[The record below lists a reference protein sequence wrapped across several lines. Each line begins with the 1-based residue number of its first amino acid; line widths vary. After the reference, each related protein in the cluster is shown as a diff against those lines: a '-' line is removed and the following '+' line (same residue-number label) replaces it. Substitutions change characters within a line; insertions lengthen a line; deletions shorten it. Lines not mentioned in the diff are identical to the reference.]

1 MVAGDGW
8 PYLILV
14 GLVGAIAYRLL
25 GPLWAI
31 PFLLIE
37 IALYFLF
44 HDPWREVPPEPLGA
58 LAPIDGKII
67 DVCQYQDRL
76 LPGTWV
82 RITIATRHMGAYTIR
97 APIEGNI
104 HDIAE
109 EANMVNTARAPKG
122 MWLRSEELHD
132 VILMFPGG
140 FRPLGPKAFVG
151 YGERVGQGQRFAYL
165 RLAPRAE
172 VYLPPSS
179 QVRVSAGDRVLA
191 GETIL
196 ADLPE

>member
-8 PYLILV
+8 PYLIIV
-14 GLVGAIAYRLL
+14 GLVGIIVYLVV

-31 PFLLIE
+31 PFLLVDV
-37 IALYFLF
+37 ALYFLF
-44 HDPWREVPPEPLGA
+44 RDPSREVPPDPLGA
-58 LAPIDGKII
+58 VAPIDGKII
-67 DVCQYQDRL
+67 DVCQYQDQL
-76 LPGTWV
+76 LPGNWV
-82 RITIATRHMGAYTIR
+82 RITIATRHLGAYTIR
-97 APIEGNI
+97 APIEGSVL
-104 HDIAE
+104 DVAE
-109 EANMVNTARAPKG
+109 EANVIDTVRRPKG

-140 FRPLGPKAFVG
+140 FRLLGPKAFVR

-179 QVRVSAGDRVLA
+179 EVRVAAGDRVLA

-196 ADLPE
+196 AELPD